1 MQRPY
6 EKRRRDT
13 MKAWEIK
20 DTFGIDA
27 LTLSERPDAPLQS
40 GQVRVRVKAVSLN
53 YRDLMTV
60 KHGGGARAAKLP
72 LIPCSDGAG
81 EIVEV
86 GPNVTRGK
94 TSDRVA
100 GIFFQNWLTGDIAP
114 HHFASALGGA
124 IDGMLAD
131 HVVLHEDGLVR
142 IPDYMTYEDAATLPC
157 AAVTAWQ
164 GLVTK
169 GSMKAGDTILVQ
181 GTGGVSIFALQF
193 GVMSGA
199 RVIITSSSDDK
210 LARAQQLGAWETINY
225 KKTPDWAKRVLELT
239 NGEGV
244 DHVVEVGGAGT
255 LEQSFKATRVG
266 GTVSLI
272 GVLTG
277 FAGKIDPYP
286 VLMKGLRLQG
296 IYVGSREMFEAMNK
310 AMAVQKI
317 KPVIDKVFPF
327 SEARA
332 ALKLMESAAHFGKIV
347 ITI

>member
-1 MQRPY
+1 
-6 EKRRRDT
+6 

-27 LTLSERPDAPLQS
+27 LKLSEYPDPTLQA
-40 GQVRVRVKAVSLN
+40 GQVRVKVKAVSLN

-60 KHGGGARAAKLP
+60 KHGGARATKLP

-81 EIVEV
+81 EVVEV
-86 GPNVTRGK
+86 GPRVTRVK
-94 TSDRVA
+94 TGDRVA
-100 GIFFQNWLTGDIAP
+100 SIFFQNWLAGDIQAGY
-114 HHFASALGGA
+114 FASALGGA
-124 IDGMLAD
+124 LNGMLAD
-131 HVVLHEDGLVR
+131 HVVLHEDGLVHT
-142 IPDYMTYEDAATLPC
+142 PDYMTHEDAATLPC

-169 GSMKAGDTILVQ
+169 GTIKAGDTILVQ

-193 GVMSGA
+193 GVMAGA
-199 RVIITSSSDDK
+199 RVIITSSSDEK
-210 LARAQQLGAWETINY
+210 LARAKQLGAWETINY
-225 KKTPDWAKRVLELT
+225 KRTPEWAKRALELT
-239 NGEGV
+239 NREGV

-255 LEQSFKATRVG
+255 LEQSFQATRVG

-277 FAGKIDPYP
+277 FAGKVDPYP

-310 AMAVQKI
+310 AMTIHQT
-317 KPVIDKVFPF
+317 KPVIDRILSFA
-327 SEARA
+327 EARG
-332 ALKLMESAAHFGKIV
+332 ALKYMESAAHFGKIV
-347 ITI
+347 IAI

>member
-1 MQRPY
+1 
-6 EKRRRDT
+6 

-20 DTFGIDA
+20 DTFAIES
-27 LTLSERPDAPLQS
+27 LTLSERPDPALLA
-40 GQVRVRVKAVSLN
+40 GHVRVRVKAVSLN
-53 YRDLMTV
+53 YRDLVTV
-60 KHGGGARAAKLP
+60 KHGGARQVRLP

-81 EIVEV
+81 EVVEV
-86 GPNVTRGK
+86 GPGVTRVK
-94 TSDRVA
+94 TGERVA
-100 GIFFQNWLTGDIAP
+100 GIFFQNWLAGDILSE
-114 HHFASALGGA
+114 HFASALGGS

-131 HVVLHEDGLVR
+131 RVVLHEDGIVR

-169 GSMKAGDTILVQ
+169 GNLKMGDTVLVQ

-193 GVMSGA
+193 GVMAGA
-199 RVIITSSSDDK
+199 RVIITSSSDEK
-210 LARAQQLGAWETINY
+210 LARAKQLGAWETINY
-225 KKTPDWAKRVLELT
+225 KTTPDWAKRTLELT
-239 NGEGV
+239 KGEGV

-255 LEQSFKATRVG
+255 LEQSFKASRVG
-266 GTVSLI
+266 GTISLI

-286 VLMKGLRLQG
+286 MLMKGLRLQG
-296 IYVGSREMFEAMNK
+296 VYVGSREMFDAMNK
-310 AMAVQKI
+310 AMAIQQT

-327 SEARA
+327 AEARA

-347 ITI
+347 IAA

>member
-1 MQRPY
+1 
-6 EKRRRDT
+6 

-20 DTFGIDA
+20 DTFAIDA
-27 LTLSERPDAPLQS
+27 LKLSERPDPSLQQ

-60 KHGGGARAAKLP
+60 KHGGARGAKLP

-81 EIVEV
+81 EVVEV
-86 GPNVTRGK
+86 GPGVTRIRKGE
-94 TSDRVA
+94 RVA
-100 GIFFQNWLTGDIAP
+100 GIFFQNWLGGDITAGN
-114 HHFASALGGA
+114 FASALGGSL
-124 IDGMLAD
+124 DGMLAD

-142 IPDYMTYEDAATLPC
+142 TPDYMTHEDAASLPC

-164 GLVTK
+164 GMVTK
-169 GSMKAGDTILVQ
+169 GNMKAGDTILVQ

-193 GVMSGA
+193 GVMAGA

-210 LARAQQLGAWETINY
+210 LAHAKQLGAWETINY
-225 KKTPDWAKRVLELT
+225 KTTPEWAKRTLALT

-255 LEQSFKATRVG
+255 LEQSFQATRVG

-277 FAGKIDPYP
+277 FNGKIDPYP

-310 AMAVQKI
+310 ALTIHQT
-317 KPVIDKVFPF
+317 KPVIDRVFPF
-327 SEARA
+327 AETREAFKH
-332 ALKLMESAAHFGKIV
+332 LESAAHFGKIV
-347 ITI
+347 IAI

>member
-1 MQRPY
+1 
-6 EKRRRDT
+6 

-20 DTFGIDA
+20 DSFGIDE
-27 LTLSERPDAPLQS
+27 LKLSERPDAPLQT
-40 GQVRVRVKAVSLN
+40 GQVRIRVKAVSLN
-53 YRDLMTV
+53 YRDFITV
-60 KHGGGARAAKLP
+60 KHGGARGTKTP

-86 GPNVTRGK
+86 GPGVSRVK
-94 TSDRVA
+94 TGDRVA

-114 HHFASALGGA
+114 HHFSSTLGGA
-124 IDGMLAD
+124 VDGMLAD
-131 HVVLHEDGLVR
+131 HVVLHEDGVVHL
-142 IPDYMTYEDAATLPC
+142 PSYMTYEDAATLPC

-169 GSMKAGDTILVQ
+169 GFMKAGDTLLVQ

-199 RVIITSSSDDK
+199 RVIVTSSSDEK
-210 LARAQQLGAWETINY
+210 LARAKELGAWETINY
-225 KKTPDWAKRVLELT
+225 KTTPDWAQRTLELT
-239 NGEGV
+239 GKEGV

-266 GTVSLI
+266 GTISLI

-277 FAGKIDPYP
+277 FASKIDPYP

-296 IYVGSREMFEAMNK
+296 IYVGSREMFDNMNK
-310 AMAVQKI
+310 ALAIQQT
-317 KPVIDKVFPF
+317 KPAIDKVFPF
-327 SEARA
+327 AEARE

-347 ITI
+347 IAI